1 MVYSVLY
8 LCRSDGMA
16 DVTDSKSVG
25 SDTVWVRV
33 HLRHHV
39 GAKSALLRRLFFCL
53 RQKRRHPHAPL
64 LLLSNCDPLCWL
76 AVGRPPC
83 GRHSFPIGVSGVPP
97 FLPGRGDRPLCSGVF
112 FLPAAKKTPSARS
125 LAPPFQTATPLC
137 WLAVGRPP
145 CGRHSF
151 PIGGLRGSPVPS
163 RPEGPSALLRRLFLP
178 AAKRRHPHAPLLL
191 LSNCD
196 PLCWLAVGRP
206 PCGRHSSPIGGLGG
220 APFFQAGGPSALLRR
235 LFSACGKKDAIRT
248 LPCSSFPT
256 ATRFAGS
263 QLQAALR
270 AAFFSNRRSR
280 VSPFLPGWGPSAL
293 LRYFLSPAKNAIRTP
308 GRQSSAAVSVYH
320 IPFALSR
327 QGRRCAH
334 FHSP

>member
-1 MVYSVLY
+1 
-8 LCRSDGMA
+8 MA

-33 HLRHHV
+33 PP
-39 GAKSALLRRLFFCL
+39 SAPRRSKVRFAPTSFFCL
-53 RQKRRHPHAPL
+53 RQ
-64 LLLSNCDPLCWL
+64 
-76 AVGRPPC
+76 
-83 GRHSFPIGVSGVPP
+83 
-97 FLPGRGDRPLCSGVF
+97 
-112 FLPAAKKTPSARS
+112 
-125 LAPPFQTATPLC
+125 
-137 WLAVGRPP
+137 
-145 CGRHSF
+145 
-151 PIGGLRGSPVPS
+151 
-163 RPEGPSALLRRLFLP
+163 
-178 AAKRRHPHAPLLL
+178 KRRHPHAPLLL

-220 APFFQAGGPSALLRR
+220 SPSLPGLRGHPHAPLLLLSNCDPLCWLAVGRPPCGRHSFPIGGLRGSPVPSRPGTVRFAPTS
-235 LFSACGKKDAIRT
+235 FSACGKKDAIRT

-263 QLQAALR
+263 QLAGRPAGGILLQSEVSGGPRSFQAGGAVR
-270 AAFFSNRRSR
+270 FAPAFFSAC
-280 VSPFLPGWGPSAL
+280 G
-293 LRYFLSPAKNAIRTP
+293 KKDAIRTLPCSSFPTATRFAGSQLAGRPAGGILLQSEVSGVPVPSRLGAVRFAPIFFVP
-308 GRQSSAAVSVYH
+308 GKKRHPHARRQSSAAVSVYH

>member
-1 MVYSVLY
+1 MRLARREGFGPPLRRPVCSCIFQGFMVYSLLY

-33 HLRHHV
+33 PP
-39 GAKSALLRRLFFCL
+39 SAPRRSKVRFAPASFFCL
-53 RQKRRHPHAPL
+53 WQ
-64 LLLSNCDPLCWL
+64 
-76 AVGRPPC
+76 
-83 GRHSFPIGVSGVPP
+83 
-97 FLPGRGDRPLCSGVF
+97 
-112 FLPAAKKTPSARS
+112 
-125 LAPPFQTATPLC
+125 
-137 WLAVGRPP
+137 
-145 CGRHSF
+145 
-151 PIGGLRGSPVPS
+151 
-163 RPEGPSALLRRLFLP
+163 
-178 AAKRRHPHAPLLL
+178 KRRHPHAPLLL

-220 APFFQAGGPSALLRR
+220 SPFLPGRG
-235 LFSACGKKDAIRT
+235 AIRT

-263 QLQAALR
+263 QLAGHPAGSILLQ
-270 AAFFSNRRSR
+270 SEVSGGHVPSR
-280 VSPFLPGWGPSAL
+280 LGGPSAL

-320 IPFALSR
+320 ISFALSR